1 MISRVGALGGLARA
15 AVMAVAFGASAC
27 SDPRASAPASPPA
40 PPPTVAGVNGP
51 PSTARGTRG
60 QRGDVPG
67 EKVRALLGKM
77 RSADQV
83 EIIEVPD
90 PLVPEPQ
97 RFLLRREQARS
108 KEGAVVPAPILD
120 AFLGLLADVPVVSGP
135 YEPNSALGLDDN
147 QHLSMTIGSGDDPI
161 VFFSDSSGE
170 NRVPW
175 AVTIEGETYVVRS
188 DAPARALALVRTY
201 LPRARTKVEPRGR
214 GCEPVPAGVR
224 GLADAES
231 PELRLASARG
241 EVAEVKR
248 LLARGADVNGS
259 LEGGLD
265 SPLIAAIR
273 GSHVEV
279 VRVLL
284 SAGADPV
291 AVACSGADALTFSAV
306 AGNDEV
312 FALLMNA
319 ARRARVGRSRY
330 RGAMA
335 AAAGRGRTK
344 ALRMLLAAGADLDRG
359 NDNSGSS
366 PLHLAAS
373 AGHIEAV
380 RLLLE
385 SGATPDGLD
394 RFGTSPLVQAAQRGH
409 AEVVQALLKHGAR
422 SGIQAALMAACS
434 GGHADV
440 ARLLIEAGGSGSCS
454 TPGQR

>member
-1 MISRVGALGGLARA
+1 M
-15 AVMAVAFGASAC
+15 
-27 SDPRASAPASPPA
+27 
-40 PPPTVAGVNGP
+40 
-51 PSTARGTRG
+51 
-60 QRGDVPG
+60 
-67 EKVRALLGKM
+67 
-77 RSADQV
+77 
-83 EIIEVPD
+83 VPD
-90 PLVPEPQ
+90 
-97 RFLLRREQARS
+97 
-108 KEGAVVPAPILD
+108 PILD
-120 AFLGLLADVPVVSGP
+120 AFLGLLADVPMVGGP
-135 YEPNSALGLDDN
+135 YEPNSGLGLDDY
-147 QHLSMTIGSGDDPI
+147 QDLSMTIGSGDDPI

-170 NRVPW
+170 SRVPW
-175 AVTIEGETYVVRS
+175 AVTIEGKTYVVRS

-201 LPRARTKVEPRGR
+201 LPRARMKVVPRGR

-224 GLADAES
+224 GLTHAES
-231 PELRLASARG
+231 PELGLASAGG
-241 EVAEVKR
+241 EVAEVER
-248 LLARGADVNGS
+248 LLASGADVNGS

-265 SPLIAAIR
+265 SPLIAAIQGR
-273 GSHVEV
+273 HVEV

-291 AVACSGADALTFSAV
+291 AVACSGADALTFFAA

-344 ALRMLLAAGADLDRG
+344 ALRMLLAAGADPDRG
-359 NDNSGSS
+359 DDNSGWS
-366 PLHLAAS
+366 PLHFAAS

-385 SGATPDGLD
+385 SGATPDALD
-394 RFGTSPLVQAAQRGH
+394 LFATSPLAQAAQRGH

-422 SGIQAALMAACS
+422 SGIQAALMAACN

-440 ARLLIEAGGSGSCS
+440 ARLLIEAGGSGSCP
-454 TPGQR
+454 TPGPR